1 MSTLPESYINSYISN
16 SSILPT
22 IHPINDERIYALI
35 RCTDLNFQS
44 YTIFTPILL
53 IRHPINIKLIESII
67 LGFNSDLINIEIS
80 NEVKIRLYDN
90 ININIKTTIR
100 LFDHYVNIKY
110 PTLIIGTINVNF
122 NTIMLTTIRS
132 KLFTNYIDENNNY
145 KIKIIKIIFYIYF
158 GNKND

>member
-67 LGFNSDLINIEIS
+67 VITDPIMITHYNLKQYLYIS
-80 NEVKIRLYDN
+80 LDHHLHD
-90 ININIKTTIR
+90 TIQ
-100 LFDHYVNIKY
+100 
-110 PTLIIGTINVNF
+110 
-122 NTIMLTTIRS
+122 
-132 KLFTNYIDENNNY
+132 
-145 KIKIIKIIFYIYF
+145 
-158 GNKND
+158 